1 MIWRVQLAS
10 YYPDEEAPVNMA
22 PPVPVP
28 AIPEQYRQ
36 PASATAVPTAP
47 TTTAPPP
54 QQGTDDLLAWI
65 NAHLPPATERA
76 TTIPGSFISGK
87 LICRI
92 IEHLSA
98 PTSDPAKDA
107 LFQPVGGEP
116 NLEGIFCAFDKCID
130 ENVDIN
136 GISINDIRSGD
147 AERVKALLENLRK
160 WGEQRVG
167 A

>member
-1 MIWRVQLAS
+1 M
-10 YYPDEEAPVNMA
+10 NMA

-36 PASATAVPTAP
+36 PAQPAQPVVTIAQPS
-47 TTTAPPP
+47 
-54 QQGTDDLLAWI
+54 QKGTEDLLAWI
-65 NAHLPPATERA
+65 NANLPPNTERA
-76 TTIPGSFISGK
+76 TSIPASFISGK

-92 IEHLSA
+92 IEHLA
-98 PTSDPAKDA
+98 GPTSVAGSTPAKDS
-107 LFQPVGGEP
+107 LFEPIGGEP

-147 AERVKALLENLRK
+147 GERVTLLLENLRK
-160 WGEQRVG
+160 WGEQRRAG
-167 A
+167 M

>member
-1 MIWRVQLAS
+1 
-10 YYPDEEAPVNMA
+10 MA

-36 PASATAVPTAP
+36 PPQVTQATA
-47 TTTAPPP
+47 APPQPAQVTAAP
-54 QQGTDDLLAWI
+54 QNGTEDLLAWI
-65 NAHLPPATERA
+65 NAHLPPTTERA
-76 TTIPGSFISGK
+76 TSIPDSFISGK

-92 IEHLSA
+92 IEHLA
-98 PTSDPAKDA
+98 GPTSIAGASPAKDS
-107 LFQPVGGEP
+107 LFEPIGGEP

-147 AERVKALLENLRK
+147 AERVRELLENLRK
-160 WGEQRVG
+160 WGEQRAG
-167 A
+167 M